1 MSVLCR
7 RRTAVTSGIVD
18 WARFCRTVDDALAT
32 DQAGDAV
39 TMQFWTELYDESGA
53 TRPEC
58 WREGLAKPD
67 GHTVSVSD
75 VYFVAN
81 RLRLMD
87 VRLGEAAGLDE
98 AGVVCKDGRRIDT
111 SRIVKAMGYELN
123 EGNECIL
130 GRCCTG
136 GSGLVAASLWLH
148 VEPHLDGGIFN
159 NLFATSG
166 HMNVASFVGRQAL
179 RYWRTPGLAQR
190 VLQGVQRFRMN
201 TLRASEMSGVHS
213 VLESIDS
220 ELTTLARANI
230 GELQATFF
238 ETMPLDEYIT
248 RHKLEWQRI
257 HDELLPLLTSPAV
270 QSPLPYPSPSLF
282 ARLGMTTAVSERM
295 WNAGRELSDQALSH
309 SIRCQASPERAAT
322 TTISLGR
329 IAQVIQELT
338 GGEHVDA
345 DSPLSEAGLDSLAFV
360 ELNAKLKD
368 MVGGEVDLP
377 ATLAFDMPTA
387 RLVAGFLGDRQGAV
401 QPPSCRHLPL
411 RTVLSIDEVL
421 NVLQE
426 LIGSEHVDADSPLS
440 EAGLD
445 SLALIELNAKLK
457 DMVGGEVDLPAT
469 LAFDM
474 PTARLVAG
482 FLGDRQGAVQPP
494 SCRHL
499 PLRTVLSIDEV
510 LNVLQ
515 ELIGSE
521 HVDADSPLSEA
532 GLDSLALIELNA
544 KLKDM
549 VGGEVDLPARL
560 AFDMPT
566 ARLIV
571 GFLGGRQGA
580 MQPPSWTPSHTDK
593 LVPSGMPSGV
603 AAGWVLTVKQAL
615 MLSDEY
621 FSTIWYSFPMPQ
633 TTAEHIFK
641 RISSLRTSFIFDGH
655 GKRWR
660 WVVGV
665 RDQLPVCN
673 SKTDNIDFMDRTMP
687 VLYESSGG
695 NLWANH
701 TVWDARSFLNA
712 APLDAHCRHLSAH
725 EESVAGFKASWVHA
739 DRIIDRVLGGPRMF
753 AAMAVFDFC
762 NRTLEY
768 PDSIVRFV
776 KSLSQRAHV
785 ALETAW
791 YAFVMVLA
799 LQCADKAASIFWVQD
814 PNRNE
819 DNADIFGYVTNEV
832 GVLVEVDAAASFDSR
847 LVQCLHTLVSLTI
860 EYRNVFPEYAM
871 VHQAHGAA
879 ITPHHPATEAPP
891 IT

>member
-1 MSVLCR
+1 MPPHSMPRHDTTQLHPVASHALSYHPTPRQSTPNPDHIIHILQVRSSLERGASHVSVLCR

-230 GELQATFF
+230 GELQANFF
-238 ETMPLDEYIT
+238 ETMSLDEYIT

-345 DSPLSEAGLDSLAFV
+345 DSPLSEAGMDSLAFV

-368 MVGGEVDLP
+368 L
-377 ATLAFDMPTA
+377 
-387 RLVAGFLGDRQGAV
+387 
-401 QPPSCRHLPL
+401 
-411 RTVLSIDEVL
+411 
-421 NVLQE
+421 
-426 LIGSEHVDADSPLS
+426 
-440 EAGLD
+440 
-445 SLALIELNAKLK
+445 
-457 DMVGGEVDLPAT
+457 VGGEVDLPAT